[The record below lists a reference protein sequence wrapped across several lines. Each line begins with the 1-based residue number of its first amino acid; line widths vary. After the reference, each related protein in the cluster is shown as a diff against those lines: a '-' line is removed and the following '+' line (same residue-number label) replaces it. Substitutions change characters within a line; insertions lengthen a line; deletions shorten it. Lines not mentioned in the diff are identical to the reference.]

1 MAVQIQTRRSS
12 TLRDRPFPIRLG
24 EGELALNNNSGPPGL
39 FFADNTTSPNT
50 GLIKVGP
57 VHVGTTLPNTSPAG
71 FTSFSKGETWLNTSS
86 TQIFE
91 VYDGAAWQTVKA
103 VVSIGSGQPANAV
116 NGQLHYDT
124 NANQLIM
131 YVQSSNSWINV

>member
-1 MAVQIQTRRSS
+1 M
-12 TLRDRPFPIRLG
+12 
-24 EGELALNNNSGPPGL
+24 ALNNNSGSPGL
-39 FFADNTTSPNT
+39 FFADNTASPNT

-57 VHVGTTLPNTSPAG
+57 VHVGSTLPNTSAAG

-131 YVQSSNSWINV
+131 YVQASNSWINV

>member
-1 MAVQIQTRRSS
+1 MAVQIQSRRSS
-12 TLRDRPFPIRLG
+12 TLDDRPFPIRLG
-24 EGELALNNNSGPPGL
+24 AGELAVNNYAGSPGL
-39 FFADNTTSPNT
+39 FFADNTASPNT

-57 VHVGTTLPNTSPAG
+57 VHIGSVIPNNTAAG
-71 FTSFSKGETWLNTSS
+71 FTGNSKGETWLNTNS

-103 VVSIGSGQPANAV
+103 VVSISAGQPANPV

-131 YVQSSNSWINV
+131 YSQSAGNWINV

>member
-1 MAVQIQTRRSS
+1 M
-12 TLRDRPFPIRLG
+12 
-24 EGELALNNNSGPPGL
+24 
-39 FFADNTTSPNT
+39 
-50 GLIKVGP
+50 KVGR
-57 VHVGTTLPNTSPAG
+57 
-71 FTSFSKGETWLNTSS
+71 FTIEQLSEG
-86 TQIFE
+86 IFE

-131 YVQSSNSWINV
+131 YVQASNSWINV

>member
-1 MAVQIQTRRSS
+1 MAVQIQSRRSS
-12 TLRDRPFPIRLG
+12 TLDDRPFPIRLG
-24 EGELALNNNSGPPGL
+24 AGELAVNNNAGSPGL
-39 FFADNTTSPNT
+39 FFADNTASPNT

-57 VHVGTTLPNTSPAG
+57 VHIGSVIPNNTAAG
-71 FTSFSKGETWLNTSS
+71 FTGNSKGETWLNTNS

-103 VVSIGSGQPANAV
+103 VVSISAGQPANPV

-131 YVQSSNSWINV
+131 YSQSAGNWINV